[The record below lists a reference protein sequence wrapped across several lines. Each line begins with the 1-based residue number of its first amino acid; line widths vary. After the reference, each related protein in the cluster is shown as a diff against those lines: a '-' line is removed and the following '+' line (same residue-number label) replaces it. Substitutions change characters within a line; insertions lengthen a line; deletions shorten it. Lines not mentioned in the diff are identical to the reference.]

1 MLNNFPVS
9 ALFCSIAL
17 LKWVADDKP
26 DFWSYL
32 GIQIQLN

>member
-17 LKWVADDKP
+17 FNWLLDDKP

-32 GIQIQLN
+32 GIQIQLI